1 MQALTSRQTCGF
13 KGTSNKKK
21 EDISVK
27 ESKEGCVRRF
37 GGRKGKGEMIKSL
50 KKKKIKRSFKSW
62 ESPHQNYKSNKQFLG
77 KWGSIRSEV
86 QVGHRASNKRPS
98 WGVIRPREACQ
109 SCGYFERTAMQLGLH
124 TVPEGIAINSLG
136 QEKSGLVGNH
146 LFGVPDVLWGDPV
159 FIRISLGK

>member
-1 MQALTSRQTCGF
+1 MDTELQ
-13 KGTSNKKK
+13 
-21 EDISVK
+21 IS
-27 ESKEGCVRRF
+27 G
-37 GGRKGKGEMIKSL
+37 L
-50 KKKKIKRSFKSW
+50 
-62 ESPHQNYKSNKQFLG
+62 H
-77 KWGSIRSEV
+77 EV
-86 QVGHRASNKRPS
+86 SSA
-98 WGVIRPREACQ
+98 PREACQ